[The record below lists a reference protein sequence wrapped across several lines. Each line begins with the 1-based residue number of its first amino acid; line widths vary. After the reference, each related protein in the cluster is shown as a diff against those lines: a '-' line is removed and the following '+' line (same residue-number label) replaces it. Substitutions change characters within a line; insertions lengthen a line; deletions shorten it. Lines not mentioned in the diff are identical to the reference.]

1 MDNRRIAL
9 ALVIALLV
17 SGVAT
22 AVFYS
27 KVRKQ
32 RDAQPKTS
40 KIVAAKDVLRAGT
53 QLSAENVAL
62 IDWPQ
67 NIPLQGAYSKV
78 EDVLGR
84 PLIQP
89 IAANQPILESALAQP
104 GSGLGLTVRIPE
116 GMRAVSVSSNV
127 VVGVAG
133 FLYPGSHVD
142 VLVTYRPPDEPTPI
156 TQTVLQNV
164 EVLSAGQKIE
174 ADPQGKPETVNVVT
188 LLLNP
193 VDAEKVVLATS
204 QGSIQFVLRNGVDTN
219 STTTPG
225 IGVAE
230 LMTGK
235 PKPIKPVVKIAK
247 AAPKPPTSFY
257 VVETISGATKSTEK
271 FEEPKH

>member
-9 ALVIALLV
+9 ALVIALAV
-17 SGVAT
+17 SAGAT
-22 AVFYS
+22 FVFYS
-27 KVRKQ
+27 KIRKQ
-32 RDAQPKTS
+32 RDAQPKVN
-40 KIVAAKDVLRAGT
+40 KIVAAKEVLRAGT
-53 QLSAENVAL
+53 QLSAENVVL

-67 NIPLQGAYSKV
+67 NIALQGAYTKI
-78 EDVLGR
+78 EDVVGR

-89 IAANQPILESALAQP
+89 IAANQPVLESSLAQP

-116 GMRAVSVSSNV
+116 GMRAVSVSSNAV
-127 VVGVAG
+127 TGVAG

-142 VLVTYRPPDEPTPI
+142 VLVTYRPPDETNPL

-164 EVLSAGQKIE
+164 EILSAGQKIE
-174 ADPQGKPETVNVVT
+174 PDPQGKPETVNVVT

-193 VDAEKVVLATS
+193 VDAEKLVLATS
-204 QGSIQFVLRNGVDTN
+204 QGAIQFVLRNGVDTN

-225 IGVAE
+225 ISVAE

-235 PKPIKPVVKIAK
+235 PKPPKPVVKVAK
-247 AAPKPPTSFY
+247 AVRPANFY

-271 FEEPKH
+271 FEEPK

>member
-1 MDNRRIAL
+1 MDNRRVAL
-9 ALVIALLV
+9 ALVIALVV
-17 SGVAT
+17 SAGAT
-22 AVFYS
+22 FLFYS
-27 KVRKQ
+27 KVKGSQ
-32 RDAQPKTS
+32 SAKPQTTKV
-40 KIVAAKDVLRAGT
+40 VAAKDVLRAGT
-53 QLSAENVAL
+53 QLSADNVAL

-67 NIPLQGAYSKV
+67 NITLQGSYTKI
-78 EDVLGR
+78 EDVVGR

-89 IAANQPILESALAQP
+89 VAANQPILESSLALP

-116 GMRAVSVSSNV
+116 GMRAISVSSNA

-142 VLVTYRPPDEPTPI
+142 VLVTYRPPDEQNPI

-174 ADPQGKPETVNVVT
+174 ADPQGKPETVGVVT

-193 VDAEKVVLATS
+193 VDSEKLVLATS
-204 QGSIQFVLRNGVDTN
+204 QGTIHFVLRNGVDTA

-225 IGVAE
+225 ITVTE

-235 PKPIKPVVKIAK
+235 PKL
-247 AAPKPPTSFY
+247 KPPVIKKVAKVTKPANFY
-257 VVETISGATKSTEK
+257 VVETISGTKKSTEK
-271 FEEPKH
+271 FEEPHQ

>member
-9 ALVIALLV
+9 ALVIALVV
-17 SGVAT
+17 SAGAT
-22 AVFYS
+22 LVFYN
-27 KVRKQ
+27 KVRNVREAPVKMN
-32 RDAQPKTS
+32 

-53 QLSAENVAL
+53 QLSADNVVL

-67 NIPLQGAYSKV
+67 NIVLQGSYAKV
-78 EDVLGR
+78 EDVVGR

-89 IAANQPILESALAQP
+89 VAANQPILESTLAQP

-116 GMRAVSVSSNV
+116 GMRAVSVSSNA

-142 VLVTYRPPDEPTPI
+142 VLVTYRPPSEPNPI

-174 ADPQGKPETVNVVT
+174 PDPQGKPETVNVVT

-193 VDAEKVVLATS
+193 VDSEKLVLATS
-204 QGSIQFVLRNGVDTN
+204 QGSIQFALRNGVDTN
-219 STTTPG
+219 STDTPG
-225 IGVAE
+225 ISVAE

-235 PKPIKPVVKIAK
+235 PKPRPPVVKVARVAK
-247 AAPKPPTSFY
+247 PANFY
-257 VVETISGATKSTEK
+257 VVETISGTTKSVEK
-271 FEEPKH
+271 FEEPKQ

>member
-1 MDNRRIAL
+1 MDNRRVAL
-9 ALVIALLV
+9 ALVIALVV
-17 SGVAT
+17 SAGAT
-22 AVFYS
+22 FVFYS
-27 KVRKQ
+27 KVRKS
-32 RDAQPKTS
+32 RDEQPKTT
-40 KIVAAKDVLRAGT
+40 KVVAAKDVLRAGT
-53 QLSAENVAL
+53 QLSEDNVAL
-62 IDWPQ
+62 IDWPL
-67 NIPLQGAYSKV
+67 NIPLQGAYTKV

-89 IAANQPILESALAQP
+89 VAANQPVLESSLALP

-116 GMRAVSVSSNV
+116 GMRAVSVSSNA

-142 VLVTYRPPDEPTPI
+142 VLVTYRPPDQQNPI

-174 ADPQGKPETVNVVT
+174 ADPRGNPETVNVVT

-193 VDAEKVVLATS
+193 IDSEKLVLATS
-204 QGSIQFVLRNGVDTN
+204 QGSIHFVLRNGVDTA

-225 IGVAE
+225 VSVSE

-235 PKPIKPVVKIAK
+235 PKPKPAVRVAKVAK
-247 AAPKPPTSFY
+247 APNFY
-257 VVETISGATKSTEK
+257 VVETISGAKRSTEK
-271 FEEPKH
+271 FEEPQQ

>member
-1 MDNRRIAL
+1 MDNRRVAL
-9 ALVIALLV
+9 ALVIALVV
-17 SGVAT
+17 SAGAT
-22 AVFYS
+22 FVFYS
-27 KVRKQ
+27 KVRKT
-32 RDAQPKTS
+32 RDAQPKTT
-40 KIVAAKDVLRAGT
+40 KVVAAKDVLRAGT
-53 QLSAENVAL
+53 QLSEDNVAL
-62 IDWPQ
+62 IDWPL
-67 NIPLQGAYSKV
+67 NVPLQGAYTKV

-89 IAANQPILESALAQP
+89 VAANQPILESSLALP

-116 GMRAVSVSSNV
+116 GMRAVSVSSNA

-142 VLVTYRPPDEPTPI
+142 VLVTYRPPDQQNPI

-174 ADPQGKPETVNVVT
+174 ADPRGNPETVNVVT

-193 VDAEKVVLATS
+193 IDSEKLVLATS
-204 QGSIQFVLRNGVDTN
+204 QGSIHFVLRNGVDTA

-225 IGVAE
+225 VSVSE

-235 PKPIKPVVKIAK
+235 PKPKPVVRVARTAK
-247 AAPKPPTSFY
+247 APNFY
-257 VVETISGATKSTEK
+257 VVETISGTKKTTEK
-271 FEEPKH
+271 FEEPQ

>member
-9 ALVIALLV
+9 ALIIALVV
-17 SGVAT
+17 SAGAT
-22 AVFYS
+22 FIFYS

-32 RDAQPKTS
+32 REAPVKMN

-53 QLSAENVAL
+53 QLSADNVAL

-67 NIPLQGAYSKV
+67 NIALQGSYTKI
-78 EDVLGR
+78 EDVVGR

-89 IAANQPILESALAQP
+89 VAANQPILESSLAQP

-116 GMRAVSVSSNV
+116 GMRAVSVSSNA

-142 VLVTYRPPDEPTPI
+142 VLVTYRPPNEQNPI

-193 VDAEKVVLATS
+193 VDSEKLVLATS
-204 QGSIQFVLRNGVDTN
+204 QGSIHFVLRNGVDTN

-225 IGVAE
+225 ISVTE

-235 PKPIKPVVKIAK
+235 PKP
-247 AAPKPPTSFY
+247 KPPVRVARVAKPANFY
-257 VVETISGATKSTEK
+257 VVETISGTKKSSEK
-271 FEEPKH
+271 FEEPQ

>member
-1 MDNRRIAL
+1 MDSRRIAL
-9 ALVIALLV
+9 ALVIALAV
-17 SGVAT
+17 SAIAT
-22 AVFYS
+22 TFFYT
-27 KVRKQ
+27 KIRKQ
-32 RDAQPKTS
+32 RDAQPTVN
-40 KIVAAKDVLRAGT
+40 KIVAAKDVLRSGT
-53 QLSAENVAL
+53 QLSNDNVVL
-62 IDWPQ
+62 IDWPS
-67 NIPLQGAYSKV
+67 NIPLQGAYKNLN
-78 EDVLGR
+78 DVVGR

-89 IAANQPILESALAQP
+89 VAANQPILESVLAQP

-116 GMRAVSVSSNV
+116 GMRAVSVRSND

-142 VLVTYRPPDEPTPI
+142 ILVTYKPPDEPNPV

-174 ADPQGKPETVNVVT
+174 PDPQGKPEAVNVVT
-188 LLLNP
+188 FLLNP
-193 VDAEKVVLATS
+193 LDSEKLILATS

-225 IGVAE
+225 ISVAE

-235 PKPIKPVVKIAK
+235 PKPLKPVVKVAK
-247 AAPKPPTSFY
+247 AAKPASFY